1 MPSKKEELKNIKQGW
16 IGSEIIVSYRKV
28 IMSHEAITKYE
39 DVYQMIKGVWDY
51 NLINLQEQF
60 MAFYL
65 NSANRLIGYRL
76 INTGSMTQCSIDIKL
91 VVSLALHSM
100 ATAVILAHD
109 HPSGSLKPSQQDE
122 IVTTRIKSALQLIDV
137 RLLDHFIITEEAYLC
152 FQEQGLI

>member
-1 MPSKKEELKNIKQGW
+1 
-16 IGSEIIVSYRKV
+16 
-28 IMSHEAITKYE
+28 
-39 DVYQMIKGVWDY
+39 MIKGVWDN

-65 NSANRLIGYRL
+65 NSANRLIGYKL

-100 ATAVILAHD
+100 STAVILAHN

-122 IVTTRIKSALQLIDV
+122 MVTTRIKSALQLIDV
-137 RLLDHFIITEEAYLC
+137 RLLDHFIITDCSYLS